1 MATVPKLLTYEEW
14 LRLPPVEDGTDEVVK
29 GELLCMPAPRFPHA
43 DTIQRLIRRFDR
55 QVDEEQVSILGSTF
69 GLMIAED
76 PLTCRSPDL
85 AVFWKEKRVIRDGL
99 DWSAPDLIIEVISP
113 SETKRRK
120 QEKIDDYASIGVPE
134 VWLLSPEAQS
144 VEVWL
149 LIEGQLSR
157 AAILVEGSL
166 QPTRFPG
173 VSISIPE
180 IWPEEVKQ

>member
-1 MATVPKLLTYEEW
+1 MATVPKLLTYQEW

-29 GELLCMPAPRFPHA
+29 GELHFMPAPCYPHA
-43 DTIQRLIRRFDR
+43 DIIQRIIRRFDR
-55 QVDEEQVSILGSTF
+55 QVDEEKVSILGSTF
-69 GLMIAED
+69 GLMITED

-85 AVFWKEKRVIRDGL
+85 PVFWKHNRVIRDGL
-99 DWSAPDLIIEVISP
+99 DWSPPDLIIEVISP

-120 QEKIDDYASIGVPE
+120 QEKIDDDAGAGVPE
-134 VWLLSPEAQS
+134 VWLMSPEAQS

-149 LIEGQLSR
+149 LIEGQLR
-157 AAILVEGSL
+157 RTAILVEGSL

-173 VSISIPE
+173 VSIAIPE